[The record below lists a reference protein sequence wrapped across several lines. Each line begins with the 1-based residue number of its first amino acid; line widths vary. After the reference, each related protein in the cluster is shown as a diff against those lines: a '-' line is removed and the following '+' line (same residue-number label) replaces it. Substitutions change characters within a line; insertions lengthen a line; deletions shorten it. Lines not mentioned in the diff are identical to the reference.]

1 MERLDAEVVYA
12 TVDGEDCVRVSVAPG
27 ATLMDAVLASGIAA
41 RHPELGAGTL
51 RLGVHGAVRTTET
64 PVAAGDRIEI
74 YRPLKVDPN
83 EARRKRA
90 RKRQRTRRSTCT
102 SR

>member
-1 MERLDAEVVYA
+1 MARLEVEVVYA
-12 TVDGEDCVRVSVAPG
+12 LVDGEDWVRVSVAPG
-27 ATLMDAVLASGIAA
+27 ATLLDAVLASGIPA
-41 RHPELGAGTL
+41 RHPELEEAALRLGIHGTL
-51 RLGVHGAVRTTET
+51 RTAGT

-90 RKRQRTRRSTCT
+90 RKRR
-102 SR
+102 